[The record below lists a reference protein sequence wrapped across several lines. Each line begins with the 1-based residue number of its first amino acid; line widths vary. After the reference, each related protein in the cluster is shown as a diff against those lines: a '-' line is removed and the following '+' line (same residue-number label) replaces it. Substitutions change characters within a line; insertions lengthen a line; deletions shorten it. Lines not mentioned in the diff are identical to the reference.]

1 MCIITTM
8 GENLVLFGNQA
19 MDHGVSNSR
28 VRCLVCGK
36 YQMFEEFDVFLY
48 HVYKCGGKVMD
59 YV

>member
-1 MCIITTM
+1 M